1 MGWRTSGLRA
11 LAVGLPF
18 ALLLTGPPPAAQ
30 NRVVLLATTTSTQ
43 DSGLLDLLVPLFENQ
58 TGYTVKTIA
67 VGTGQSLA
75 MGARGEADVVLAHA
89 PALEQ
94 QYVAE
99 GSLTSRRPIMHN
111 DFILV
116 GPASDPAGTRQAPK
130 AVDAFRRIAAAPA
143 RFVSRG
149 DNSGTH
155 HRERALWKAAGLT
168 PGGAWYLESGQG
180 MGATLIIASEKDA
193 YTLTDRGTYLA
204 FLKRLRLTL
213 LLEGDAPLRNS
224 YHVLEVNP
232 ARHPKV
238 NGAGGKAFADFLVS
252 AEAQEVIRTFGVE
265 RYGQPLFFPDAKTT
279 TREGG

>member
-1 MGWRTSGLRA
+1 MWWRTSRLAPLA
-11 LAVGLPF
+11 LGFLL
-18 ALLLTGPPPAAQ
+18 ALLSGAGIGTAQ
-30 NRVVLLATTTSTQ
+30 QGTVLLATTTSTQ
-43 DSGLLDLLVPLFENQ
+43 DSGLLDVLVPLFQ
-58 TGYTVKTIA
+58 KKTGYTVKTIA

-75 MGARGEADVVLAHA
+75 LGARGEADVVLAHA
-89 PALEQ
+89 PELEQ
-94 QYVAE
+94 QQVAE
-99 GSLTSRRPIMHN
+99 GSLGNRRPVMHN

-116 GPASDPAGTRQAPK
+116 GPPADPAGIRQA
-130 AVDAFRRIAAAPA
+130 ARATDAFRRIAAAQA

-168 PGGAWYLESGQG
+168 AGGRSYLETGQG

-204 FLKRLRLTL
+204 FQQRLRLAL
-213 LLEGDAPLRNS
+213 LLEGDAPLLNP

-232 ARHPKV
+232 ARYPKV
-238 NGAGGKAFADFLVS
+238 NAAGGKAFADFLVS

-265 RYGQPLFFPDAKTT
+265 RYGQPLFFPDASMATP
-279 TREGG
+279 GGG